1 MATLDKATKQW
12 MSAFGEAVVARAIKN
27 LEKKDK
33 VVTGRLRDSLTYKIK
48 SSKGS
53 YDLVFTTKDKKTKA
67 YADVVEKGRRKGARQ
82 PPPEPIMDW
91 LKARKIPLYDAE
103 GNIMRRTEKRLRSVA
118 WIISRSIKKK
128 GIKGI
133 FYFERALQAELK
145 KQSDDYLAILNEYV
159 NTKIALKKY
168 NKK

>member
-1 MATLDKATKQW
+1 
-12 MSAFGEAVVARAIKN
+12 
-27 LEKKDK
+27 
-33 VVTGRLRDSLTYKIK
+33 
-48 SSKGS
+48 
-53 YDLVFTTKDKKTKA
+53 
-67 YADVVEKGRRKGARQ
+67 
-82 PPPEPIMDW
+82 MDW